1 MRDKQPIRE
10 WNGNIIG
17 WVETDSITGDKIIRD
32 FYGRILGKY
41 DKKFNVTRDFYGR
54 VLYKGDQS
62 GLLLQI
68 KK

>member
-10 WNGNIIG
+10 WNGKIIG

-54 VLYKGDQS
+54 VLYKGDQ
-62 GLLLQI
+62 QH
-68 KK
+68 

>member
-10 WNGNIIG
+10 WNGKIIG
-17 WVETDSITGDKIIRD
+17 WVETDSITGDKILRD
-32 FYGRILGKY
+32 FYGTILGKY

>member
-10 WNGNIIG
+10 WNGKIIG

>member
-10 WNGNIIG
+10 WNGKIIG
-17 WVETDSITGDKIIRD
+17 WVEIDSITGDKIIRD